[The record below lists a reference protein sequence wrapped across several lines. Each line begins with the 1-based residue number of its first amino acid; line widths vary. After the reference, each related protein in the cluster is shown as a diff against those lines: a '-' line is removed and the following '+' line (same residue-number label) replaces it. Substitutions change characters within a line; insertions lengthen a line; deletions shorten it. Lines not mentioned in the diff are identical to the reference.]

1 MENNWKNDFSK
12 EQFNELCK
20 KYILPKNCNLNV
32 STVNVEIWN
41 LLSKYQKRE
50 DLKFQKLQKTIVK
63 TVSANIE
70 LMNEI
75 IEKPNNVNTQKVA
88 QIISDSTAL
97 LGNVARETSIK
108 RRFFIRNIFK
118 DEYKDICLKS
128 TEI

>member
-1 MENNWKNDFSK
+1 M
-12 EQFNELCK
+12 
-20 KYILPKNCNLNV
+20 
-32 STVNVEIWN
+32 
-41 LLSKYQKRE
+41 
-50 DLKFQKLQKTIVK
+50 KFQKLQKTIVK

-97 LGNVARETSIK
+97 LGNVAHEISIK
-108 RRFFIRNIFK
+108 RRLFIRNIFK

-128 TEI
+128 R